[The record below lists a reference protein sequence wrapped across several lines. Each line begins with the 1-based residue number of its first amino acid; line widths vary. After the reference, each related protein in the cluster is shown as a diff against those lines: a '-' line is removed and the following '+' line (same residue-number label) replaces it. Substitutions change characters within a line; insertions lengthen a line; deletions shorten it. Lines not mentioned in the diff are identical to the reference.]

1 MAKYS
6 MLSKLRQHFLFFA
19 SSSDVLF
26 CSSSVTR
33 LRQLNGPT
41 QRLERRRELQE
52 NFLTVGRDRHLKT
65 EPFFMSSMSVDCL
78 VITSADLHVLLFHS
92 HINKKT
98 TYTDPR
104 LAFAVEDNDSPDDF
118 TQKFDSSSTA
128 LQVLHGRDLS
138 GKVVIV
144 TGGNSGIGYETC
156 RALAFHG
163 AQVIMASRDLD
174 KSKAAVER
182 IVSERVSNPLRSDT
196 FQNLRSFR

>member
-1 MAKYS
+1 
-6 MLSKLRQHFLFFA
+6 
-19 SSSDVLF
+19 
-26 CSSSVTR
+26 
-33 LRQLNGPT
+33 
-41 QRLERRRELQE
+41 
-52 NFLTVGRDRHLKT
+52 
-65 EPFFMSSMSVDCL
+65 MSSMNVDCL
-78 VITSADLHVLLFHS
+78 VITSADLRVLLFHS

-174 KSKAAVER
+174 KSKAAVEQ

-196 FQNLRSFR
+196 FENLRLFR